1 MCEPATAFAIASVVI
16 GNKMKYD
23 QQQQAA
29 ATQKR
34 LTNEELDRQKALEM
48 SARAKN
54 ETALNKFG
62 KENVGSEMR
71 GQSQR
76 LENLFNRDVMTSS
89 PRPVSVNSG
98 SPVIR
103 SIEDQAMN
111 RTRGRVMDRGK
122 NMADLNSF
130 GTALAALAPSITR
143 AQEEARMS
151 GNFMRG
157 GSNVLKRELAEAQQ
171 DAYSPLGDL
180 LTNLGMV
187 GVNYSLKSDPKVIES

>member
-1 MCEPATAFAIASVVI
+1 MCEPVTAFAIASVVL

-29 ATQKR
+29 RRQKR
-34 LTNEELDRQKALEM
+34 LTNEELYRQTELERQ
-48 SARAKN
+48 ARAKN

>member
-1 MCEPATAFAIASVVI
+1 
-16 GNKMKYD
+16 
-23 QQQQAA
+23 
-29 ATQKR
+29 
-34 LTNEELDRQKALEM
+34 
-48 SARAKN
+48 
-54 ETALNKFG
+54 
-62 KENVGSEMR
+62 
-71 GQSQR
+71 
-76 LENLFNRDVMTSS
+76 
-89 PRPVSVNSG
+89 
-98 SPVIR
+98 
-103 SIEDQAMN
+103 
-111 RTRGRVMDRGK
+111 
-122 NMADLNSF
+122 MADLNSF

>member
-1 MCEPATAFAIASVVI
+1 MCEPATAFAIASVVL

-103 SIEDQAMN
+103 SIEDQA
-111 RTRGRVMDRGK
+111 
-122 NMADLNSF
+122 
-130 GTALAALAPSITR
+130 
-143 AQEEARMS
+143 
-151 GNFMRG
+151 
-157 GSNVLKRELAEAQQ
+157 
-171 DAYSPLGDL
+171 
-180 LTNLGMV
+180 
-187 GVNYSLKSDPKVIES
+187 